1 MTTVLFGAIHH
12 NEEGGQS
19 MAYQEDIALMAHL
32 MRRAGFGAGRDELE
46 ARVSKGYEATVEE
59 LLHPE
64 TQEPVDAYT
73 LMRYQPAALL
83 PGGQPPMGNVNWM
96 FYLVNTKR
104 PLEEKMALFWH
115 HVFATGNAKV
125 DNYDQLLEQIKLF
138 RDMGMDSYRELLVEL
153 SKNPSM
159 IFWLDNNENHGNAVN
174 ENWGREL
181 LELFSMG
188 VGNYTEK
195 DVREASRAFTG
206 WTFET
211 KIPRLPYGRFP
222 WKFEYRPEDHDDTE
236 KEFLGHRGNFNGE
249 DIIDI
254 IVQQPA
260 CARFV
265 ARHLYNFFVADEPQ
279 VPAWSIEEPRDPQAI
294 DTLANTFRQSNYDI
308 RSVLRVLF
316 NSDFF
321 KNARFQHLKSPAEVV
336 VGTLR
341 LVGGYEIP
349 RPGYGELSMQPS
361 YMGQDLL
368 NPPSVEGWHTG
379 REWINSGSLM
389 ARINFVAELIG
400 DPSLP
405 GVRAIINRLK
415 GKGTLTPEQLVDGAL
430 DQLGPVEVSDET
442 RQELL
447 DQAKE
452 WGQISWDSESNA
464 QIADKRVG
472 EMLQLIVATREYQFA

>member
-1 MTTVLFGAIHH
+1 
-12 NEEGGQS
+12 
-19 MAYQEDIALMAHL
+19 MAYQDDIALMAHL

-46 ARVSKGYEATVEE
+46 ARVAKGYEATVEE

-64 TQEPVDAYT
+64 TQAPVDAYS

-104 PLEEKMALFWH
+104 PLEEKIALFWH

-138 RDMGMDSYRELLVEL
+138 RDMGMGDYRELLVEL
-153 SKNPSM
+153 AKNPSM

-222 WKFEYRPEDHDDTE
+222 WKFEYRPEDHDDGE
-236 KEFLGHRGNFNGE
+236 KEFLGHRGRFNGE
-249 DIIDI
+249 DIINI

-279 VPAWSIEEPRDPQAI
+279 VPSWSIEAPRDPQAI
-294 DTLANTFRQSNYDI
+294 DTLATTFRESKYDI

-321 KNARFQHLKSPAEVV
+321 KKARFQHMKSPAEVV

-379 REWINSGSLM
+379 KEWINSGSLM

-415 GKGTLTPEQLVDGAL
+415 AKGTLTPEQLVDGCL
-430 DQLGPVEVSDET
+430 DLLGPMEVGTDT

-452 WGQISWDSESNA
+452 WGPISWDSETKA
-464 QIADKRVG
+464 QTADQRVG